1 MSNGTTLWTRDL
13 SSSRGLDLDDRNVFV
28 TDEKGAVHALDLAN
42 GASVWKQDQLAGRS
56 PGRPR
61 IVGDYVAVGDVEGYV
76 HLLRKDDGSL
86 AGRHRVDSSPIL
98 ADPQK
103 AGGDIVI
110 QTRNGSLQA
119 IGVQ

>member
-1 MSNGTTLWTRDL
+1 MGEY
-13 SSSRGLDLDDRNVFV
+13 VV
-28 TDEKGAVHALDLAN
+28 
-42 GASVWKQDQLAGRS
+42 
-56 PGRPR
+56 
-61 IVGDYVAVGDVEGYV
+61 VGDIEGYV